1 VIRAFVLLSCALA
14 ASGQVAEN
22 ANRHYRTERDRKEMG
37 DRQVWSGRYREL
49 HPHRL
54 IEALSLKPGMI
65 VADIGTGAG
74 FMLPFLSRA
83 VGPKG
88 LVLAEDIFPDFLA
101 RARKKA
107 EAERLDNVTLI
118 LGSKSDVRLP
128 ARQVDLALVL
138 NVYHHLNYPLPVM
151 RSIRR
156 ALARHGRLVVVDYYR
171 RPGAMPGGGTMEHIR
186 ADQPEVIAE
195 IESAGFRLTEKKD
208 HIRNSQ
214 YILYFVRSDSGARSR
229 RSGSGPPASP

>member
-1 VIRAFVLLSCALA
+1 VIRAFILLFCALA
-14 ASGQVAEN
+14 ASAQVAEK
-22 ANRHYRTERDRKEMG
+22 ANEHYRTEQGRKEIG

-49 HPHRL
+49 HPDKL
-54 IEALSLKPGMI
+54 IEALSLKPGMV

-101 RARKKA
+101 RARKRA
-107 EAERLDNVTLI
+107 EAEGLKNVTLI
-118 LGSKSDVRLP
+118 LGSESNVRLP
-128 ARQVDLALVL
+128 ERQVDLALVL

-151 RSIRR
+151 KSIRR
-156 ALARHGRLVVVDYYR
+156 ALTHNGRLVVVDYYR

-195 IESAGFRLTEKKD
+195 IESAGFRLTDKKD

-214 YILYFVRSDSGARSR
+214 YILYFVPSDSGARDRHSQKR
-229 RSGSGPPASP
+229 